1 MKVFE
6 SQEIIDAFRSQ
17 EKALKEKTLELE
29 TSNTQI
35 RYEFDT
41 IQKYKKLATEEAET
55 SVQQLRRMNEERH
68 KTIDALEKKTE
79 ECI

>member
-41 IQKYKKLATEEAET
+41 I
-55 SVQQLRRMNEERH
+55 
-68 KTIDALEKKTE
+68 
-79 ECI
+79 